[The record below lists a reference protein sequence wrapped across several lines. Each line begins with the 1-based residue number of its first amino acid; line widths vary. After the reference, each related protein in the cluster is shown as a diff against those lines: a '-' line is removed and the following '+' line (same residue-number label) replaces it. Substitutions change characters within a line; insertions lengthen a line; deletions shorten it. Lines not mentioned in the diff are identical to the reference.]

1 MYVFVL
7 DRTVVP
13 GAPRVLKT
21 RLNPSPYVVIRPL
34 WTTTLVQRLADGY
47 TTLYSNTDLKIYE
60 GSSPLFN
67 TVPVEVSKVLLH
79 SFADLLAADLT
90 TLTRV
95 DTLNLPNAVQLFEPD
110 IPDQPVEVNEAD
122 EVIQLKEKPFTPLD
136 EQAVMEQQEQ
146 GGEPEQVTQPDPDDP
161 PDVSDQPVIPDDE
174 DEDYKTALRAA
185 EQEQV
190 EADVSTLLTEKEVL
204 LNKEPKS
211 DEDTSDNE
219 TLEVIYEQDEENES
233 LDDQDNIAPATES
246 SISPPIETSSQPRR
260 STRNRRPTKR

>member
-1 MYVFVL
+1 
-7 DRTVVP
+7 
-13 GAPRVLKT
+13 
-21 RLNPSPYVVIRPL
+21 
-34 WTTTLVQRLADGY
+34 LVQRLADGY
-47 TTLYSNTDLKIYE
+47 TTLYSNTDLKVYE

-136 EQAVMEQQEQ
+136 EQAVMEQKEQ
-146 GGEPEQVTQPDPDDP
+146 GGEPEQVIQPDPDDP

-174 DEDYKTALRAA
+174 DEDYKTAIRAA

-246 SISPPIETSSQPRR
+246 SISTPIETSSQPRR